1 LIVVDPSAVVDLV
14 AVTVRSGAVRSQVEL
29 AGRLV
34 APDCLFVEVCSAVWR
49 LCRAGELTAGQADRA
64 IVDLRR
70 LPLAVIPGRGLIESA
85 WSFRQAHRISD
96 SFYLACALSVGATL
110 LTTDARLARG
120 HHGVPITLVT

>member
-1 LIVVDPSAVVDLV
+1 LIVVDAGAVVDLV
-14 AVTVRSGAVRSQVEL
+14 AVTGRSGAVRSQVEL

-49 LCRAGELTAGQADRA
+49 LSRTGELTASQSDRA
-64 IVDLRR
+64 IADLRR
-70 LPLAVIPGRGLIESA
+70 LPLAVIPSRGLIGSA
-85 WSFRQAHRISD
+85 WALRRANRISD
-96 SFYLACALSVGATL
+96 SFYLACALSVGGAL